1 MANDNKD
8 IELKI
13 KVDTSDVEKSMKDVS
28 KASDKMA
35 KDVSSDAKQMSKDTD
50 KINKVFKDLQKT
62 LKNSSKEMQNAFKNI
77 NTNGF
82 NKTLNDMKNTATKT
96 ASTIKQQ
103 LQDAFNVKG
112 NVKVSTTTDKSNGAS
127 SGNGM
132 ASSLAGSAMSG
143 GAIGSQIAKEL
154 AQGMKE
160 GVKQA
165 QENFRAGLS
174 GIKSEAETLNMVFD
188 GIDDNLI
195 EQMNNIKAEIEPMMQ
210 LINNAMA
217 EMMETNEEFEPFDT
231 NDFSKNLLVAK
242 SYMEDLEAEFE
253 GLDQGLQLSEKG
265 LIYFKTNLHTTAG
278 TIDDLCF
285 GLSDAAKELDK
296 LTRPGRGINVPL
308 KPEEIEHAREL
319 LQQMNSEI
327 NNLQA
332 NVNKINFID
341 NFDTT
346 QLISSLEK
354 FQQAQT
360 KANAQP
366 LINEL
371 QKIQQEANRV
381 GISIKGVDDILQ
393 QYSQIDANA
402 TKLTAEFRQALIG
415 VGQQFKE
422 YNAQVQ
428 VNAQA
433 QALMKQRQ
441 AELRQQTTT
450 LGQVL
455 VKSKH
460 HLQDFGTALKQA
472 FSSGMQKAGQYIDN
486 LRTKSKQMADSHK
499 QAAAKIKSA
508 NAGIMASFKGLL
520 TSMMPFLTLYG
531 AFNLLKTSV
540 TEAMGAIESNNMYM
554 AVFGDKANEMNKWI
568 QSVNQS
574 MGLGVNNTKQY
585 TAIIQ
590 QMGSAMGLTSDEAM
604 NMSQKMATM
613 AGDISSFYNVDIAQ
627 AQNDLRSALSGSNEV
642 LTKYGIVLREDTIKQ
657 YAYANGLAVM
667 GSELTAAQRAMTLT
681 MMVEQQLGQANG
693 DMARTLDSPANRARR
708 LSTAMYDLRVALGN
722 VVLPIWNAVMP
733 GLIALANAL
742 TAVFNKIAG
751 VINGILSLFGLGL
764 KGGSSGG
771 GGFLG
776 DVADSVGGIGSS
788 LGDGLSDASGGASKV
803 ADSLG
808 KGAENAKKIAK
819 SLMGIDQ
826 INNLS
831 SSDSSGGSGSGGS
844 GGSGGGAGG
853 GLGSG
858 LGDLGLSDKVE
869 TQIVE
874 TGDGI
879 PKWLQRI
886 ADIFKNAFNRSFN
899 YDMFK
904 DFLKNCGRVK
914 QALLDIFSNEE
925 LKVAMNA
932 LNMTTIAELGS
943 WVGTIGTLFFSIGNA
958 IVGGLAN
965 SLEKNKQYIID
976 KLIGIA
982 NIERE
987 ASVMRQR
994 LSEALSEIF
1003 SALGGEEAQTI
1014 VENIFDTLIVGFLEG
1029 RELFAKLGRDMTL
1042 IFAQSIIDNK
1052 DKIIEAWTN
1061 NLSYIADITGSISTF
1076 FQDAFK
1082 KVNEVYDQHIKPFID
1097 SFSQGLS
1104 DLYGALLDGYN
1115 TYFKPA
1121 MDSIAQKFEEVLN
1134 GSVGE
1139 CVSNFLDLIGDIFDC
1154 LTVLWND
1161 YLQPILDWVI
1171 GVLAPL
1177 FAGAWDIICTAVL
1190 NAIDVIA
1197 QVINGIIEIFRGIV
1211 QFLTGIF
1218 TGDWQKAWDG
1228 LCLIFEGFKDIIMA
1242 IWDNLVN
1249 NTKEIVDKLKAWLIK
1264 AWEAI
1269 KDKTIELVKILW
1281 SKVVERWRKL
1291 GSDISTLLQNISSTC
1306 KTKFEEIKQKVI
1318 DKVKELCGKVV
1329 EWFKSIYD
1337 GVTGKCSEILTSVK
1351 AKWEE
1356 IKTAVVNKIIQLKT
1370 DATNKITEIK
1380 TNIVNKFNEITQPVK
1395 DVFEGVKSTISG
1407 AIEKVKGMMN
1417 FSWSLPKPKIPK
1429 FSISGGQAP
1438 WGFGGQ
1444 GKLPSISIR
1453 WNKDGGIFTSPTIFG
1468 TNKGFQGVGE
1478 AGAEAILPLE
1488 RLWSELGKQFDKQNR
1503 TLSKGNNQQPIQVQ
1517 VVLDGK
1523 VVAQSTIKEFKD
1535 QSRRGVLDTS
1545 WL

>member
-1 MANDNKD
+1 MADNKD
-8 IELKI
+8 IEIKI
-13 KVDTSDVEKSMKDVS
+13 KVDTSDVDKSMKDVE
-28 KASDKMA
+28 KASGKMA
-35 KDVSSDAKQMSKDTD
+35 KSVSSDAKQMSKDTD
-50 KINKVFKDLQKT
+50 KINKIFKDLQKT
-62 LKNSSKEMQNAFKNI
+62 LKDSGKEMQNAFKNI

-127 SGNGM
+127 AGNGM

-143 GAIGSQIAKEL
+143 GAIGSKIAKEL

-195 EQMNNIKAEIEPMMQ
+195 EQMNNIKAEVEPIMQ

-265 LIYFKTNLHTTAG
+265 LIDFKTNLHTTAG

-308 KPEEIEHAREL
+308 KPEDIEHAKQL
-319 LQQMNSEI
+319 VQQMNSEV

-346 QLISSLEK
+346 QLVSSLEK
-354 FQQAQT
+354 FEQART
-360 KANAQP
+360 KTNAQP

-371 QKIQQEANRV
+371 QKLNEEAKAVGVSVRGADEVLRQYAQIEAN
-381 GISIKGVDDILQ
+381 S
-393 QYSQIDANA
+393 SQ
-402 TKLTAEFRQALIG
+402 LTAEFKNKLIG
-415 VGQQFKE
+415 VCQQFKA

-428 VNAQA
+428 INAQA

-441 AELRQQTTT
+441 AEINRHTTT
-450 LGQVL
+450 LGQTL
-455 VKSKH
+455 VKAKH

-472 FSSGMQKAGQYIDN
+472 FSSGMQKVGQYIDN
-486 LRTKSKQMADSHK
+486 LKNKSKQMADTHK

-554 AVFGDKANEMNKWI
+554 AVFGDKASEMDKWI
-568 QSVNQS
+568 KSVNQS

-604 NMSQKMATM
+604 NMSQKMAMM

-627 AQNDLRSALSGSNEV
+627 AQEDLRSALSGSNEV

-657 YAYANGLAVM
+657 FAYANGIAAM

-742 TAVFNKIAG
+742 TAVFNKIAS

-771 GGFLG
+771 SGLVS
-776 DVADSVGGIGSS
+776 DAESVGTALS
-788 LGDGLSDASGGASKV
+788 DGLDSASGGAGSV
-803 ADSLG
+803 ADDLA
-808 KGAENAKKIAK
+808 KGAKSAKEIAK

-831 SSDSSGGSGSGGS
+831 TDSAGGSGSGGSGSGGS
-844 GGSGGGAGG
+844 GAGAGG
-853 GLGSG
+853 GLGG
-858 LGDLGLSDKVE
+858 LGLNDKVANE
-869 TQIVE
+869 FEVV
-874 TGDGI
+874 GDGI
-879 PKWLQRI
+879 PKWLQRM

-914 QALLDIFSNEE
+914 QALLDIFSDKE
-925 LKVAMNA
+925 LQIAMNA
-932 LNMTTIAELGS
+932 LNMTTVAELGS
-943 WVGTIGTLFFSIGNA
+943 WIGTIGTLFFSVGNA
-958 IVGGLAN
+958 IAGGLAN

-987 ASVMRQR
+987 ASIMRQR

-1003 SALGGEEAQTI
+1003 STLGGEEAQTI
-1014 VENIFDTLIVGFLEG
+1014 VENIFDTLTVGLLEG
-1029 RELFAKLGRDMTL
+1029 MELFSKLGRDIPM
-1042 IFAQSIIDNK
+1042 IIGQGIIDNK
-1052 DKIIEAWTN
+1052 DKIKEALTN
-1061 NLSYIADITGSISTF
+1061 LLSFIGDITGSISTF
-1076 FQDAFK
+1076 FQDTFK
-1082 KVNEVYDQHIKPFID
+1082 KVNEVYDEHIKPFID

-1104 DLYGALLDGYN
+1104 DLWGTLLDGYN

-1121 MDSIAQKFEEVLN
+1121 MDNIAQKFDEVMN

-1139 CVSNFLDLIGDIFDC
+1139 AVGNFLDLIGDIFDC
-1154 LTVLWND
+1154 LTVLWNE
-1161 YLQPILDWVI
+1161 YLQPLLDWAV

-1242 IWDNLVN
+1242 VWDNLVN
-1249 NTKEIVDKLKAWLIK
+1249 NTKEIVDKLKEWLLK
-1264 AWEAI
+1264 AWGAI

-1318 DKVKELCGKVV
+1318 DKVKELCGKVI

-1351 AKWEE
+1351 AKWDE
-1356 IKTAVVNKIIQLKT
+1356 IKNGVVDKIKQLKT

-1395 DVFEGVKSTISG
+1395 DVFEGVKSTIST
-1407 AIEKVKGMMN
+1407 AIDKVKGMMD
-1417 FSWSLPKPKIPK
+1417 FDWSLPKPKIPK
-1429 FSISGGQAP
+1429 FSISGGKAP

-1453 WNKDGGIFTSPTIFG
+1453 WNKDGGIFSSPTIFG

-1488 RLWSELGKQFDKQNR
+1488 RLWSELDKQFARQNKQ
-1503 TLSKGNNQQPIQVQ
+1503 LSKGNNNNQPIQVQ